1 MDASD
6 KLEEI
11 FRHFPGIGPRQ
22 AKRFVYHLLTK
33 NQSELADLAKNLL
46 ELKESIAV
54 CPSCFR
60 FFPLRQFKPDPATLC
75 SICKDQNRDQSKL
88 MVVARDIDLQAIE
101 KSRAYDGL
109 YFVLGGTVP
118 ILDPNPEARIRQRE
132 LLSKIDTLDTLSSIV
147 ADDALAPVTEGPSKF
162 AEIILATSVN
172 PEGEYTATYLTS
184 LIRKQFEGKSSLP
197 RITTL
202 GRGLSTGT
210 ELEYSDADTLR
221 SALENRR

>member
-1 MDASD
+1 MDTSD

-11 FRHFPGIGPRQ
+11 FRNFPGIGPRQ

-33 NQSELADLAKNLL
+33 SQNELSEFSTLL
-46 ELKESIAV
+46 TQLKSTVFI

-60 FFPLRQFKPDPATLC
+60 FHTQKYALDQSGLC
-75 SICKDQNRDQSKL
+75 SICRDQNRNHRQL
-88 MVVARDIDLQAIE
+88 MIVARDIDVGALE
-101 KSRAYDGL
+101 KSRAYSGR

-118 ILDPNPEARIRQRE
+118 ILDNDPASKIRQKELLQLLTDKEFDEIIIATSINPESE
-132 LLSKIDTLDTLSSIV
+132 H
-147 ADDALAPVTEGPSKF
+147 
-162 AEIILATSVN
+162 
-172 PEGEYTATYLTS
+172 TATYILS
-184 LIRKQFEGKSSLP
+184 LLKKHYENSKLP
-197 RITTL
+197 KVTTP

>member
-1 MDASD
+1 
-6 KLEEI
+6 
-11 FRHFPGIGPRQ
+11 
-22 AKRFVYHLLTK
+22 
-33 NQSELADLAKNLL
+33 
-46 ELKESIAV
+46 
-54 CPSCFR
+54 
-60 FFPLRQFKPDPATLC
+60 
-75 SICKDQNRDQSKL
+75 

-118 ILDPNPEARIRQRE
+118 ILDPNPEGRIRQRE
-132 LLSKIDTLDTLSSIV
+132 LLSKIAATDALSSIL
-147 ADDALAPVTEGPSKF
+147 ADEDALAPVTETPTTAKF

-184 LIRKQFEGKSSLP
+184 LIRKQFEGQPILP
-197 RITTL
+197 KITTL